1 MYQFIE
7 KLKSDET
14 FFFYQ
19 GRVALFALLKAMGIG
34 ESDEVI
40 QQVFTCFHV
49 PTPIAYLGA
58 RPVYVDIDPRTF
70 NIDPDKIEEKIT
82 PKTKAIIVQHTF
94 GIPAEMDQILDIA
107 RRHNLWVIEDSCHA
121 LGSKYRGQEVGTFG
135 DAAFYSFGWFKPV
148 VLGAGGAAVVNN
160 PDLKRKMKDLY
171 DGFIAPSLRAAVV
184 LLGEQVVY
192 DLLVT
197 PTLFT
202 SLREVYRNPRIKR
215 VVAAVAGSRRG
226 DTSHNGKG
234 EGAGNTQ
241 VIGGTAIYNKKLIAF
256 QHARLFKKLGR
267 YDKLVAH
274 QQWVVSQ
281 YEGLVAQAGYEPIEL
296 DSQFEPIYYK
306 YPLLSDSKKEIFERA
321 RQAGIELSDM
331 FISPLYPTWHRKI
344 WESLGYRE
352 GMCPI
357 SESTSDRIVPLSI
370 HSKIRAKEIERTM
383 ALLASFG

>member
-1 MYQFIE
+1 MYQFIQ

-34 ESDEVI
+34 EGDEVI

-82 PKTKAIIVQHTF
+82 AKTKAIIVQHTF
-94 GIPAEMDQILDIA
+94 GIPAEMDSILDIA

-121 LGSKYRGQEVGTFG
+121 LGSRYRGQEVGTLG

-160 PDLKRKMKDLY
+160 PDLRRKVKDLY
-171 DGFIAPSLRAAVV
+171 DDFTAPPLRAAVV

-202 SLREVYRNPRIKR
+202 SLREVYRNPRVKR
-215 VVAAVAGSRRG
+215 LVATVVGGGRG
-226 DTSHNGKG
+226 DTSRNGKG

-241 VIGGTAIYNKKLIAF
+241 VVGGTAIYNKRLISFQEGRLVRKLN
-256 QHARLFKKLGR
+256 R

-281 YEGLVAQAGYEPIEL
+281 YEELVTQAGYEPVEL
-296 DSQFEPIYYK
+296 DGRLEPIYYK
-306 YPLLSDSKKEIFERA
+306 YPLLSDSKKGIFEKA

-331 FISPLYPTWHRKI
+331 FLSPLYPTWHRKI
-344 WESLGYRE
+344 WESLGYQE

-357 SESTSDRIVPLSI
+357 SESVSDRIVPLSI
-370 HSKIRAKEIERTM
+370 HSKIRVKEIERCV
-383 ALLASFG
+383 ALLASFR